1 MNLKKIFGTI
11 PLKYKL
17 IILVC
22 YSLPL
27 IFDKPNGLTEIIWLF
42 YLIPPLFFSYY
53 YGFRGGIFAALLSV
67 FIQTGYETSEYF
79 KDPSLYNNRNLIVS
93 LAILA
98 GVSFVAIGL
107 GTLIEKLRKKQREL
121 ETLNLK
127 FEYMAH
133 HDWLSGLSNRRLFEL
148 NLAEA
153 INSAKRSGQMCALI
167 LFDVDH
173 FKYINDTLGHSS
185 GDLVIQKIAERLK
198 SCVRPGSTIARLGG
212 DEFIVLLEE
221 IQSYEEITN
230 TAQSII
236 DALDESL
243 PIKNI
248 QLSITASLGIAVYP
262 KDGDTSGTLMRSADL
277 AMYKVKEQGKDN
289 FLYYTSSLRNDLHR
303 KNKFEKGLQQAL
315 EKDEFTLYYQPQL
328 DIKSLRIVGAEALIR
343 WNNPELGLISPGE
356 FIPMAEETGLIVPIG
371 EWVLRTALK
380 EAMTWN
386 ESGHRLKVAVNVSAL
401 QFQKKSCVKL
411 IQQILWKAKFDP
423 KCLELELTEGVTLL
437 NPENAIAKLQAL
449 NQLGV
454 NISID
459 DFGTGYSSLSY
470 LKDLPVTTVKIDRS
484 FMKDITTDRR
494 DKAVVSAIVAMAKTM
509 EFNIIA
515 EGVET
520 EDQLA
525 ILRELN
531 CDQVQGFLFSKPLP
545 VEEFRKLLYANN
557 PLEILAE
564 NVSSRNSEKRG
575 T

>member
-1 MNLKKIFGTI
+1 MDLKKIFGTI

-22 YSLPL
+22 YLLPI
-27 IFDKPNGLTEIIWLF
+27 IFDRVDGSTEMIWLF

-53 YGFRGGIFAALLSV
+53 YGFRGGIFAALLSI
-67 FIQTGYETSEYF
+67 FILTAYEAAEYF
-79 KDPSLYNNRNLIVS
+79 KNPSLYNNRNLIVS
-93 LAILA
+93 LAILT
-98 GVSFVAIGL
+98 GISFVAIGL
-107 GTLIEKLRKKQREL
+107 GTLMEKLRKKQREL
-121 ETLNLK
+121 EALNVA

-153 INSAKRSGQMCALI
+153 IKVAERAAQMCALI
-167 LFDVDH
+167 TFDLDR

-185 GDLVIQKIAERLK
+185 GDLVIQKVAERLK
-198 SCVRPGSTIARLGG
+198 SRIRPGAKIARLGG

-221 IQSYEEITN
+221 VQSYEEITT

-236 DALDESL
+236 DALEEPL
-243 PIKNI
+243 TIRNI
-248 QLSITASLGIAVYP
+248 ELSMTASLGIAVYP
-262 KDGDTSGTLMRSADL
+262 KDGDTSATLIQSADL

-289 FLYYTSSLRNDLHR
+289 YLYYSSSLRTDIQR
-303 KNKFEKGLQQAL
+303 KNHFEKGLRQAL
-315 EKDEFTLYYQPQL
+315 EKDQFTLYYQPQL
-328 DIKSLRIVGAEALIR
+328 DINSLRIVGAEALIR
-343 WNNPELGLISPGE
+343 WQNPELGLISPAE

-380 EAMTWN
+380 EATAWN

-401 QFQKKSCVKL
+401 QFQKKNCVKL

-423 KCLELELTEGVTLL
+423 KYLELELTEGVTLL
-437 NPENAIAKLQAL
+437 HPENAIAKLKAL
-449 NQLGV
+449 KELGV

-494 DKAVVSAIVAMAKTM
+494 DKAVVAAIVAMANTM
-509 EFNIIA
+509 DFDVIA

-525 ILRELN
+525 ILNELK

-545 VEEFRKLLYANN
+545 AEEFRKLLYANN
-557 PLEILAE
+557 PLEILA
-564 NVSSRNSEKRG
+564 
-575 T
+575 

>member
-1 MNLKKIFGTI
+1 MDLKKIFGTI

-27 IFDKPNGLTEIIWLF
+27 IFDRPDGATEIIWLF

-53 YGFRGGIFAALLSV
+53 YGFRGGIFATLLSV
-67 FIQTGYETSEYF
+67 FIQTSYEASEYF
-79 KDPSLYNNRNLIVS
+79 EDPSLYNNRNLIVS
-93 LAILA
+93 LAILT
-98 GVSFVAIGL
+98 GISFVAIGL
-107 GTLIEKLRKKQREL
+107 GILMEKLRKKQREL
-121 ETLNLK
+121 ETLNIA

-153 INSAKRSGQMCALI
+153 IKVAERAGQMCALI
-167 LFDVDH
+167 TFDLDR

-198 SCVRPGSTIARLGG
+198 SRVRPGAKIARLGG

-221 IQSYEEITN
+221 VQSYEEITT

-236 DALDESL
+236 DTLEEPL
-243 PIKNI
+243 TIRNI
-248 QLSITASLGIAVYP
+248 ELSMTASLGIAVYP
-262 KDGDTSGTLMRSADL
+262 KDGDTSGTLIQSADL

-289 FLYYTSSLRNDLHR
+289 YLYYTSSLRTDIQR
-303 KNKFEKGLQQAL
+303 KNHFEKGLRQAL

-343 WNNPELGLISPGE
+343 WQNPELGLISPAE
-356 FIPMAEETGLIVPIG
+356 FIPMAEETELIVPIG

-380 EAMTWN
+380 EATAWN
-386 ESGHRLKVAVNVSAL
+386 ESGHPLKVAVNMSAL
-401 QFQKKSCVKL
+401 QFQKKNCVKL

-423 KCLELELTEGVTLL
+423 KYLELELTEGVTLL
-437 NPENAIAKLQAL
+437 HPENAIAKLRAL
-449 NQLGV
+449 KELGV

-494 DKAVVSAIVAMAKTM
+494 DKAVVAAIVAMANIM
-509 EFNIIA
+509 DFNVIA

-525 ILRELN
+525 ILSELK

-545 VEEFRKLLYANN
+545 AEEFRKLLYANN
-557 PLEILAE
+557 PLKILA
-564 NVSSRNSEKRG
+564 
-575 T
+575 